1 MAAHATQVTALL
13 AEAWLQSEPRCPQ
26 DFLSTVSCM
35 EECDTRA
42 EASIPLAE
50 YQNVAR
56 AWHCSALFGST
67 SRTCAVLLESLLA
80 GLLKVTFN
88 YAQFKEVYDKGD
100 SFFINWCENTSIANN
115 ASECIESVNA
125 SFGTNLVSMDIW
137 QQSSLQ
143 SAGARGGRVA
153 HAI

>member
-35 EECDTRA
+35 EEFDTRA

-56 AWHCSALFGST
+56 AWHCSALFEST
-67 SRTCAVLLESLLA
+67 SRTPRKLACRLAEGYVQLRTVQGSLR
-80 GLLKVTFN
+80 
-88 YAQFKEVYDKGD
+88 Q
-100 SFFINWCENTSIANN
+100 
-115 ASECIESVNA
+115 
-125 SFGTNLVSMDIW
+125 
-137 QQSSLQ
+137 
-143 SAGARGGRVA
+143 GRQLF
-153 HAI
+153 H